1 MVKITFDLPHEEA
14 GVMSD
19 SENHQNGMFPEWE
32 KGSEKSGNSADALH
46 LIETGKPNGKQHLD
60 FTDNAVVNRYET
72 SDSVDTHKEDDD
84 EEISLLHGCFE
95 KIPMKDFHAEIR
107 AYKDVEDFLNS
118 TLLLLNLQQTGLTE
132 IIDAMLK
139 KLHENSDEGSQF
151 TLEEARHA
159 IFTQDSVHTLSR
171 TIQGTTTSEDS
182 GFDFDQSWICAMC
195 ELSNLTKRHVVIAR
209 LAHPANLGSTSQEV
223 QLVILV
229 LTPTVEKSTKSAL
242 ETARTFST
250 LFLDMDYRHKLLEV
264 QTESEFK
271 QLLQQRTKLLSSQQ
285 GLPENRKSHLVLSDF
300 EKDEAEESKC
310 PLGRGMINDLK
321 RRLPHYW
328 SDYKD
333 GIFGKRTI
341 HKVISTTFF
350 LYFACVLP
358 NIAFGMLN
366 DSNTDGA
373 IGVQKILFSQCLG
386 GLLFAVFGGQP
397 LIVLL
402 TTAPLALYTKI
413 IYSISDD
420 FGLDFNAMFAC
431 VGLWNAFF
439 LIIYSVFNLSKL
451 MKYSSR
457 STEEIF
463 SLFIVFAFSADA
475 IKDTVKD
482 FNKNYYS
489 SSCDS
494 LSQGSFVNQTNIS
507 AVTTQMPSTNLSDTT
522 TAANM
527 IQECLKENSI
537 LFLLLMLG
545 TVWLGITLYNFT
557 KTPFLNAGKREMLAD
572 YALPVAVLAMSFFG
586 SFVFKDIKL
595 KPFTYRTNV
604 EFFVVAPIH
613 TLPWG
618 AVLGA
623 AGLGFCLSLL
633 FFMDQNISSALVNA
647 PANKLKKGAAYH
659 WDLFTVAIINAF
671 LSIFTFPWVHAALP
685 HSPLHVKALADME
698 DRVDQ
703 GHVHQIVVYVRET
716 RLTGIISHIMIG
728 LSLLLLP
735 YPMSYIPRPVLD
747 GLFLYIAITA
757 LFGNQMFDRIML
769 FFTEQAAYPPNHYI
783 RRVPQRKIHLFTVT
797 QILQLFVLCI
807 FGFSPIPYMKM
818 VFPILIMLLM
828 PIRHKLTPKFIE
840 PKYLKALD
848 GH

>member
-1 MVKITFDLPHEEA
+1 
-14 GVMSD
+14 
-19 SENHQNGMFPEWE
+19 
-32 KGSEKSGNSADALH
+32 
-46 LIETGKPNGKQHLD
+46 
-60 FTDNAVVNRYET
+60 
-72 SDSVDTHKEDDD
+72 
-84 EEISLLHGCFE
+84 
-95 KIPMKDFHAEIR
+95 
-107 AYKDVEDFLNS
+107 
-118 TLLLLNLQQTGLTE
+118 
-132 IIDAMLK
+132 
-139 KLHENSDEGSQF
+139 
-151 TLEEARHA
+151 
-159 IFTQDSVHTLSR
+159 
-171 TIQGTTTSEDS
+171 
-182 GFDFDQSWICAMC
+182 
-195 ELSNLTKRHVVIAR
+195 
-209 LAHPANLGSTSQEV
+209 
-223 QLVILV
+223 
-229 LTPTVEKSTKSAL
+229 
-242 ETARTFST
+242 
-250 LFLDMDYRHKLLEV
+250 
-264 QTESEFK
+264 
-271 QLLQQRTKLLSSQQ
+271 
-285 GLPENRKSHLVLSDF
+285 
-300 EKDEAEESKC
+300 
-310 PLGRGMINDLK
+310 
-321 RRLPHYW
+321 
-328 SDYKD
+328 
-333 GIFGKRTI
+333 
-341 HKVISTTFF
+341 
-350 LYFACVLP
+350 
-358 NIAFGMLN
+358 
-366 DSNTDGA
+366 
-373 IGVQKILFSQCLG
+373 
-386 GLLFAVFGGQP
+386 
-397 LIVLL
+397 
-402 TTAPLALYTKI
+402 
-413 IYSISDD
+413 
-420 FGLDFNAMFAC
+420 
-431 VGLWNAFF
+431 
-439 LIIYSVFNLSKL
+439 
-451 MKYSSR
+451 
-457 STEEIF
+457 
-463 SLFIVFAFSADA
+463 
-475 IKDTVKD
+475 
-482 FNKNYYS
+482 
-489 SSCDS
+489 
-494 LSQGSFVNQTNIS
+494 
-507 AVTTQMPSTNLSDTT
+507 
-522 TAANM
+522 
-527 IQECLKENSI
+527 
-537 LFLLLMLG
+537 
-545 TVWLGITLYNFT
+545 
-557 KTPFLNAGKREMLAD
+557 MLAD

-595 KPFTYRTNV
+595 KPFTYRSNV